1 MPPRDAEDAEPGAS
15 TIPNDRH
22 WLGQEQITVTQ
33 ELTQKEK
40 AEYAEEYA
48 EVAASIA
55 RAFNH
60 MPDDEVAIKDVA
72 AEMADAEIMRQQ
84 LCLICPKLPIHIEVA
99 YRMKL
104 EAIAMRTNFQGQLD
118 L

>member
-1 MPPRDAEDAEPGAS
+1 MSHFPDAKLRNRALFEHIIEHFGGA
-15 TIPNDRH
+15 N
-22 WLGQEQITVTQ
+22 QTV
-33 ELTQKEK
+33 K
-40 AEYAEEYA
+40 AAEEYA

-104 EAIAMRTNFQGQLD
+104 EAIARRTNFQGQLD

>member
-1 MPPRDAEDAEPGAS
+1 
-15 TIPNDRH
+15 
-22 WLGQEQITVTQ
+22 
-33 ELTQKEK
+33 
-40 AEYAEEYA
+40 
-48 EVAASIA
+48 
-55 RAFNH
+55 